1 MKYIVNN
8 RKKFATL
15 AEACRYADAIHR
27 KTGVFVSVEALPR
40 LGGVAEP
47 LLVY

>member
-15 AEACRYADAIHR
+15 AEACECAAAIHR
-27 KTGVFVSVEALPR
+27 RTGVFVAVEAL
-40 LGGVAEP
+40 
-47 LLVY
+47 